1 MEVLDEY
8 RKAFDALTTSKN
20 YVIGKKGQG
29 IRKYKQLKRYAYK
42 IGNGQ
47 HKSLVINVARFMNEM
62 VNEAHKG
69 RQIVYE
75 DRTDKRLID
84 LLTKRFNPKKKY
96 SIKAVQIFNNLN
108 MLSEMP
114 KHRSSG
120 KLNLIGGT
128 LYYTTPEDLMK
139 RLTLL
144 TGARR
149 ACNNN
154 FQLRY
159 EVWQITDELSELS
172 VISKAHDAY

>member
-84 LLTKRFNPKKKY
+84 LLTKRFNPKRNIQSKPFKY
-96 SIKAVQIFNNLN
+96 STASTCYRKCQNI
-108 MLSEMP
+108 
-114 KHRSSG
+114 
-120 KLNLIGGT
+120 
-128 LYYTTPEDLMK
+128 DLQ
-139 RLTLL
+139 
-144 TGARR
+144 A
-149 ACNNN
+149 N
-154 FQLRY
+154 
-159 EVWQITDELSELS
+159 
-172 VISKAHDAY
+172 

>member
-8 RKAFDALTTSKN
+8 RKALDALTTTKN
-20 YVIGKKGQG
+20 YVIRKKGQG

-42 IGNGQ
+42 IGNGK
-47 HKSLVINVARFMNEM
+47 HKSLMINMARFMNEM

-69 RQIVYE
+69 RQIIYE
-75 DRTDKRLID
+75 DRAEKSLFD
-84 LLTKRFNPKKKY
+84 LLTKRFNPIKRY

-144 TGARR
+144 TGAR
-149 ACNNN
+149 
-154 FQLRY
+154 LH
-159 EVWQITDELSELS
+159 VTIT
-172 VISKAHDAY
+172 

>member
-42 IGNGQ
+42 IGNGK
-47 HKSLVINVARFMNEM
+47 HKSLMINMARFMNEM

-69 RQIVYE
+69 RQIIYE
-75 DRTDKRLID
+75 DRAEKSLFD
-84 LLTKRFNPKKKY
+84 LLTKRFNPIKRY

-108 MLSEMP
+108 MLSEMQ

-120 KLNLIGGT
+120 KSNLIGGT

-139 RLTLL
+139 RLTLS
-144 TGARR
+144 TGAR
-149 ACNNN
+149 
-154 FQLRY
+154 LH
-159 EVWQITDELSELS
+159 VTIT
-172 VISKAHDAY
+172 

>member
-1 MEVLDEY
+1 
-8 RKAFDALTTSKN
+8 
-20 YVIGKKGQG
+20 
-29 IRKYKQLKRYAYK
+29 
-42 IGNGQ
+42 
-47 HKSLVINVARFMNEM
+47 M
-62 VNEAHKG
+62 VDEAHNG

-84 LLTKRFNPKKKY
+84 LLTKRFNPKEKY

-114 KHRSSG
+114 KNRSSD
-120 KLNLIGGT
+120 KLNLIGGI
-128 LYYTTPEDLMK
+128 YYTTPEDLMK

-159 EVWQITDELSELS
+159 EVWKITDELSELS

>member
-1 MEVLDEY
+1 
-8 RKAFDALTTSKN
+8 
-20 YVIGKKGQG
+20 
-29 IRKYKQLKRYAYK
+29 
-42 IGNGQ
+42 
-47 HKSLVINVARFMNEM
+47 
-62 VNEAHKG
+62 
-69 RQIVYE
+69 
-75 DRTDKRLID
+75 
-84 LLTKRFNPKKKY
+84 
-96 SIKAVQIFNNLN
+96 

-154 FQLRY
+154 FQLRW

>member
-1 MEVLDEY
+1 MDVLDEY

-47 HKSLVINVARFMNEM
+47 HKSLIINVARFMNEM

-120 KLNLIGGT
+120 KLNLIGGI
-128 LYYTTPEDLMK
+128 YYTTPEDLMK

-159 EVWQITDELSELS
+159 EVWKITDELSELS

>member
-8 RKAFDALTTSKN
+8 RKALDALTTTKN
-20 YVIGKKGQG
+20 YVIRKKGQG

-42 IGNGQ
+42 IGNGK
-47 HKSLVINVARFMNEM
+47 HKSLMINMARFMNEM

-69 RQIVYE
+69 RQIIYE
-75 DRTDKRLID
+75 DRAEKSLFD
-84 LLTKRFNPKKKY
+84 LLTKRFNPIKRY

-108 MLSEMP
+108 MLSEMQ

-144 TGARR
+144 TGAR
-149 ACNNN
+149 
-154 FQLRY
+154 LH
-159 EVWQITDELSELS
+159 VTIT
-172 VISKAHDAY
+172 

>member
-1 MEVLDEY
+1 MEVFDEY
-8 RKAFDALTTSKN
+8 RKALDALTTSKN

-96 SIKAVQIFNNLN
+96 SIKAVQIFNNFN
-108 MLSEMP
+108 MLKKTSIFRQI
-114 KHRSSG
+114 KSDRWNLLHNSRRS
-120 KLNLIGGT
+120 
-128 LYYTTPEDLMK
+128 DMK

-144 TGARR
+144 TGGRR

-159 EVWQITDELSELS
+159 EVWKITDELSELS